1 MAYYGFSFC
10 DLFYYFQDIK
20 FDDVQIM
27 KMKGPHVT
35 AMELI
40 PKNAQIIQ
48 ILALVASIFM
58 KGATKF
64 QAVFVQIYGTK
75 MTWNFFAINTAE
87 NALIDEE
94 ETLLERQP

>member
-1 MAYYGFSFC
+1 
-10 DLFYYFQDIK
+10 
-20 FDDVQIM
+20 
-27 KMKGPHVT
+27 MKGPHVT

-75 MTWNFFAINTAE
+75 MTWNFFAINTVG
-87 NALIDEE
+87 NALIGEGE
-94 ETLLERQP
+94 IPPLENQQELQSLSKPFESTV

>member
-1 MAYYGFSFC
+1 ME
-10 DLFYYFQDIK
+10 
-20 FDDVQIM
+20 QIM
-27 KMKGPHVT
+27 KMMGPHVT
-35 AMELI
+35 AMVLI
-40 PKNAQIIQ
+40 LKNAQIIP

-75 MTWNFFAINTAE
+75 MTWNFCVINTAA

-94 ETLLERQP
+94 ETLLELQPLTNRFLYTAWTNL